1 MIKAPILRHIMFAAV
16 LMLFLPILRQQQIL
30 SLISFVVYFG
40 YIGMDYAG
48 KGELVRKLLFIPMI
62 LWLAI
67 AILSHDYSL
76 LILASIFPSLIP
88 EDEDKT
94 SEKLRW
100 LVWLAIPVAFY
111 MFPMQ
116 GVSVPERLH
125 SHAPALIA
133 ILLSVI
139 TLPMPEHHVFEV
151 SEKGKKADSDD
162 PDNIDDAS
170 EDTEHEEE
178 KHTYSELMSMELM
191 AATLKLDYHGFDRK
205 SAIQTTLDAVT
216 SSSKVKYA
224 AYYRFDEA
232 GKTYSLENVSG
243 RSPLKLQKTYPVGV
257 GMVGQVYTSGNYIYA
272 NNLLEKEPDETK
284 RALLRGMDALL
295 SLPVVSYQKPVG
307 VIYVGFSEMPEE
319 EQTVCISLCETV
331 AEKLGRELERL
342 NVHSHVEKKSLT
354 DKLTGLYNRQFFDD
368 AIEQEFQK
376 AKENG
381 SNLAYVLLDLD
392 YFKQMNDCHGHDF
405 GDKVLMLASEI
416 FSRNIRKT
424 DFACRTGGD
433 EFSLIITD
441 ANKEAVYEIVKR
453 IRSDYANVVEK
464 YKLYAEKDG
473 KPVKSSL
480 SIGVAVYPHPKAVSA
495 TTLVKL
501 ADLAVYHVKKNGK
514 DSFCFVK

>member
-16 LMLFLPILRQQQIL
+16 LMLFLPILRQQQAL

-40 YIGMDYAG
+40 YIGLDYAG
-48 KGELVRKLLFIPMI
+48 KGELARKFLFIPMV

-67 AILSHDYSL
+67 AILAHDYSL

-88 EDEDKT
+88 EDEGKT

-100 LVWLAIPVAFY
+100 LVWLAIPIAFY

-139 TLPMPEHHVFEV
+139 SLPMPEHHVFEV
-151 SEKGKKADSDD
+151 AEKDKPKSDD
-162 PDNIDDAS
+162 FGDE
-170 EDTEHEEE
+170 EDTTEDAEREES

-191 AATLKLDYHGFDRK
+191 TATLKLDYHGFDRK

-224 AYYRFDEA
+224 AYYRFNEA
-232 GKTYSLENVSG
+232 DKTYSLENVSG
-243 RSPLKLQKTYPVGV
+243 RSPLKLQKTYPAGV

-272 NNLLEKEPDETK
+272 NDLLEKESDETK

-295 SLPVVSYQKPVG
+295 SLPVDAYEKPAG
-307 VIYVGFSEMPEE
+307 VIYIGFSEMPEE

-331 AEKLGRELERL
+331 AKKLGRELERL

-381 SNLAYVLLDLD
+381 TNLAYVMLDLD

-441 ANKEAVYEIVKR
+441 ASKEAVYEIVKR
-453 IRSDYANVVEK
+453 IRSDYANAVEK

-473 KPVKSSL
+473 EPVKSSL

-495 TTLVKL
+495 TALVKL

-514 DSFCFVK
+514 NSFCFVK